1 MAKAENTKSLRRK
14 VRNSYIISTISIALV
29 LFLLGSV
36 GYLIFNAVR
45 ATDLMKENVAIHLM
59 IKQGTSDERIAEIGR
74 ELGAHEAV
82 KEVTFVPKAVAAEN
96 FKEQIGSDFVEFL
109 AFNPLPD
116 AYEVKLHAQYSDK
129 DYVRKFEKEA
139 ASWNGIEEVV
149 YQRAVVEQIGS
160 NINKFN
166 LVLLLFG
173 GALLVIALILLNNT
187 IRLTI
192 YSKRYL
198 INTMKLVGASKW
210 FIMKPFLL
218 RSILHGVYAWLI
230 AAAMFLAL
238 VAGLGEGLP
247 EVTFLAESRPVY
259 YVLCGMPDEH
269 HENQSLLIHRG
280 RCGIPVRENDGKI
293 RVNICKIW
301 HRRQREKAAHR
312 PHRKTEPNSGKR
324 RRPACRSDGK
334 TTFSCSSDWES
345 SFSVSS

>member
-59 IKQGTSDERIAEIGR
+59 LKKDITDERTAEIGR
-74 ELGAHEAV
+74 ALGAHEAV

-116 AYEVKLHAQYSDK
+116 AYEVKLRAQYSDK
-129 DYVRKFEKEA
+129 DYIRRFEKETA
-139 ASWNGIEEVV
+139 AWDGIDEVV
-149 YQRAVVEQIGS
+149 YQRAVVEQIGT

-166 LVLLLFG
+166 LILLLFG
-173 GALLVIALILLNNT
+173 SALLVIALILLNNT

-259 YVLCGMPDEH
+259 YVLGGM
-269 HENQSLLIHRG
+269 LLL
-280 RCGIPVRENDGKI
+280 GILISALFTLFAVNKFVRMNTTKI
-293 RVNICKIW
+293 NLY
-301 HRRQREKAAHR
+301 
-312 PHRKTEPNSGKR
+312 
-324 RRPACRSDGK
+324 
-334 TTFSCSSDWES
+334 
-345 SFSVSS
+345 

>member
-74 ELGAHEAV
+74 EIGAHEAV

-259 YVLCGMPDEH
+259 YVLCGM
-269 HENQSLLIHRG
+269 LLL
-280 RCGIPVRENDGKI
+280 GILISALFTLFAVNKFVRMNTTKI
-293 RVNICKIW
+293 NLY
-301 HRRQREKAAHR
+301 
-312 PHRKTEPNSGKR
+312 
-324 RRPACRSDGK
+324 
-334 TTFSCSSDWES
+334 
-345 SFSVSS
+345 

>member
-192 YSKRYL
+192 YSKRSL
-198 INTMKLVGASKW
+198 INTMKLVGASNW

-259 YVLCGMPDEH
+259 YVLCGM
-269 HENQSLLIHRG
+269 LLL
-280 RCGIPVRENDGKI
+280 GILISALFTLFAVNKFVRMNTTKI
-293 RVNICKIW
+293 NLY
-301 HRRQREKAAHR
+301 
-312 PHRKTEPNSGKR
+312 
-324 RRPACRSDGK
+324 
-334 TTFSCSSDWES
+334 
-345 SFSVSS
+345 

>member
-259 YVLCGMPDEH
+259 YVLCGM
-269 HENQSLLIHRG
+269 LLL
-280 RCGIPVRENDGKI
+280 GILISALFTLFAVNKFVRMHTTKI
-293 RVNICKIW
+293 NLY
-301 HRRQREKAAHR
+301 
-312 PHRKTEPNSGKR
+312 
-324 RRPACRSDGK
+324 
-334 TTFSCSSDWES
+334 
-345 SFSVSS
+345 

>member
-59 IKQGTSDERIAEIGR
+59 LKEGTSDERTAEIGR

-96 FKEQIGSDFVEFL
+96 FREQVGSDFVEFL

-129 DYVRKFEKEA
+129 DYVRKFEKEVA
-139 ASWNGIEEVV
+139 GWNGIDEVV
-149 YQRAVVEQIGS
+149 YQRAVVEQIGA

-259 YVLCGMPDEH
+259 YVLCGM
-269 HENQSLLIHRG
+269 LLL
-280 RCGIPVRENDGKI
+280 GILISTLFTLFAVNKFVRMNTTKI
-293 RVNICKIW
+293 NLY
-301 HRRQREKAAHR
+301 
-312 PHRKTEPNSGKR
+312 
-324 RRPACRSDGK
+324 
-334 TTFSCSSDWES
+334 
-345 SFSVSS
+345 

>member
-259 YVLCGMPDEH
+259 YVLCGM
-269 HENQSLLIHRG
+269 LLL
-280 RCGIPVRENDGKI
+280 GILIAALFTLFAVNKFVRMNTTKI
-293 RVNICKIW
+293 NLY
-301 HRRQREKAAHR
+301 
-312 PHRKTEPNSGKR
+312 
-324 RRPACRSDGK
+324 
-334 TTFSCSSDWES
+334 
-345 SFSVSS
+345 

>member
-129 DYVRKFEKEA
+129 DYVRKFEKEI

-259 YVLCGMPDEH
+259 YVLCGM
-269 HENQSLLIHRG
+269 LLL
-280 RCGIPVRENDGKI
+280 GILISALFTLFAVNKFVRMNTTKI
-293 RVNICKIW
+293 NLY
-301 HRRQREKAAHR
+301 
-312 PHRKTEPNSGKR
+312 
-324 RRPACRSDGK
+324 
-334 TTFSCSSDWES
+334 
-345 SFSVSS
+345 

>member
-259 YVLCGMPDEH
+259 YVLCGM
-269 HENQSLLIHRG
+269 LLL
-280 RCGIPVRENDGKI
+280 GILISALFTLFAVNKFVRMNTTKI
-293 RVNICKIW
+293 NLY
-301 HRRQREKAAHR
+301 
-312 PHRKTEPNSGKR
+312 
-324 RRPACRSDGK
+324 
-334 TTFSCSSDWES
+334 
-345 SFSVSS
+345 

>member
-230 AAAMFLAL
+230 AAAIFLAI

-259 YVLCGMPDEH
+259 YVLCGM
-269 HENQSLLIHRG
+269 LLL
-280 RCGIPVRENDGKI
+280 GILISALFTLFAVNKFVRMNTTKI
-293 RVNICKIW
+293 NLY
-301 HRRQREKAAHR
+301 
-312 PHRKTEPNSGKR
+312 
-324 RRPACRSDGK
+324 
-334 TTFSCSSDWES
+334 
-345 SFSVSS
+345 

>member
-1 MAKAENTKSLRRK
+1 
-14 VRNSYIISTISIALV
+14 
-29 LFLLGSV
+29 
-36 GYLIFNAVR
+36 
-45 ATDLMKENVAIHLM
+45 MKENVAIHLM

-259 YVLCGMPDEH
+259 YVLCGM
-269 HENQSLLIHRG
+269 LLL
-280 RCGIPVRENDGKI
+280 GILISALFTLFAVNKFVRMNTTKI
-293 RVNICKIW
+293 NLY
-301 HRRQREKAAHR
+301 
-312 PHRKTEPNSGKR
+312 
-324 RRPACRSDGK
+324 
-334 TTFSCSSDWES
+334 
-345 SFSVSS
+345 

>member
-210 FIMKPFLL
+210 FIMKPFRL
-218 RSILHGVYAWLI
+218 RSILHGGYAWLI

-259 YVLCGMPDEH
+259 YVLCGM
-269 HENQSLLIHRG
+269 LLL
-280 RCGIPVRENDGKI
+280 GILISALFTLFAVNKFVRMNTTKI
-293 RVNICKIW
+293 NLY
-301 HRRQREKAAHR
+301 
-312 PHRKTEPNSGKR
+312 
-324 RRPACRSDGK
+324 
-334 TTFSCSSDWES
+334 
-345 SFSVSS
+345 

>member
-96 FKEQIGSDFVEFL
+96 FKEQKGSDFLEFL

-259 YVLCGMPDEH
+259 YVLCGM
-269 HENQSLLIHRG
+269 LLL
-280 RCGIPVRENDGKI
+280 GILISALFTLFAVNKFVRMNTTKI
-293 RVNICKIW
+293 NLY
-301 HRRQREKAAHR
+301 
-312 PHRKTEPNSGKR
+312 
-324 RRPACRSDGK
+324 
-334 TTFSCSSDWES
+334 
-345 SFSVSS
+345 

>member
-259 YVLCGMPDEH
+259 YVLCGM
-269 HENQSLLIHRG
+269 LLLGSDIG
-280 RCGIPVRENDGKI
+280 SWFTLFAVNKFVRMNTTKI
-293 RVNICKIW
+293 NLY
-301 HRRQREKAAHR
+301 
-312 PHRKTEPNSGKR
+312 
-324 RRPACRSDGK
+324 
-334 TTFSCSSDWES
+334 
-345 SFSVSS
+345 

>member
-192 YSKRYL
+192 YSKRSL

-259 YVLCGMPDEH
+259 YVLCGM
-269 HENQSLLIHRG
+269 LLL
-280 RCGIPVRENDGKI
+280 GILISALFTLFAVNKFVRMNTTKI
-293 RVNICKIW
+293 NLY
-301 HRRQREKAAHR
+301 
-312 PHRKTEPNSGKR
+312 
-324 RRPACRSDGK
+324 
-334 TTFSCSSDWES
+334 
-345 SFSVSS
+345 

>member
-139 ASWNGIEEVV
+139 PSWNGIEEVV

-259 YVLCGMPDEH
+259 YVLCGM
-269 HENQSLLIHRG
+269 LLL
-280 RCGIPVRENDGKI
+280 GILISALFTLFAVNKFVRMNTTKI
-293 RVNICKIW
+293 NLY
-301 HRRQREKAAHR
+301 
-312 PHRKTEPNSGKR
+312 
-324 RRPACRSDGK
+324 
-334 TTFSCSSDWES
+334 
-345 SFSVSS
+345 

>member
-218 RSILHGVYAWLI
+218 RSIPHALYAWLI

-259 YVLCGMPDEH
+259 YVLCGM
-269 HENQSLLIHRG
+269 LLL
-280 RCGIPVRENDGKI
+280 GILISALFTLFAVNKFVRMNTTKI
-293 RVNICKIW
+293 NLY
-301 HRRQREKAAHR
+301 
-312 PHRKTEPNSGKR
+312 
-324 RRPACRSDGK
+324 
-334 TTFSCSSDWES
+334 
-345 SFSVSS
+345 

>member
-149 YQRAVVEQIGS
+149 HQRAVVEQIGS

-230 AAAMFLAL
+230 AAMFLAL

-259 YVLCGMPDEH
+259 YVLCGI
-269 HENQSLLIHRG
+269 LLL
-280 RCGIPVRENDGKI
+280 GILISALFTLFAVNKFVRMNTTKI
-293 RVNICKIW
+293 NLY
-301 HRRQREKAAHR
+301 
-312 PHRKTEPNSGKR
+312 
-324 RRPACRSDGK
+324 
-334 TTFSCSSDWES
+334 
-345 SFSVSS
+345 

>member
-14 VRNSYIISTISIALV
+14 VRNSYILSTISIALV

-259 YVLCGMPDEH
+259 YVLCGM
-269 HENQSLLIHRG
+269 LLL
-280 RCGIPVRENDGKI
+280 GILISALFTLFAVNKFVRMNTTKI
-293 RVNICKIW
+293 NLY
-301 HRRQREKAAHR
+301 
-312 PHRKTEPNSGKR
+312 
-324 RRPACRSDGK
+324 
-334 TTFSCSSDWES
+334 
-345 SFSVSS
+345 

>member
-74 ELGAHEAV
+74 ELGVHEAV

-259 YVLCGMPDEH
+259 YVLCGM
-269 HENQSLLIHRG
+269 LLL
-280 RCGIPVRENDGKI
+280 GILISALFTLFAVNKFVRMNTTKI
-293 RVNICKIW
+293 NLY
-301 HRRQREKAAHR
+301 
-312 PHRKTEPNSGKR
+312 
-324 RRPACRSDGK
+324 
-334 TTFSCSSDWES
+334 
-345 SFSVSS
+345 